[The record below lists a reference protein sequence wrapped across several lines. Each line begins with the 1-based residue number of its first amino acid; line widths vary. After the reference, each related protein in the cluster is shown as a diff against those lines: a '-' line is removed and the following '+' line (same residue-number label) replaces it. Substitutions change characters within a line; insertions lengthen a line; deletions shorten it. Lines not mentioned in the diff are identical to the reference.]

1 MPPIQSS
8 QTPQPRREIES
19 LRTETGLNGWS
30 LRTGNN
36 PAFRLLELSP
46 WRWELCKFDGDPF
59 EPRRILNL
67 EVETA
72 QNRFWPR
79 ETALDEQIAQ
89 VRTVGGEWLADLL
102 PWTPYLI
109 VGSCREENQTKRKAL
124 LTLLFLNQIPN
135 GDPGQGLTLFRLHA
149 LAYESLMN
157 LFENESGHRSE
168 MEAALHRVFSAWQ
181 EEILSDERSRF
192 FGQGMP
198 TLFSEE
204 HRAEGRTIYRVYA
217 LEKGEWTQS
226 RRERAMGELLLTGSA
241 NGESLRVFFHESAW
255 GWEVVRALIQRWFL
269 PRYDL
274 DMAERLKVAV
284 QTDGRLAGWAWPA
297 RIAVNGLRF
306 GLVLALLYG
315 VFFWRFMP
323 DLQRIAG
330 AWTEWLV
337 WGLSLLVYGILAAQ
351 VIHWLRAGAPDT
363 SLPRLRAGMFVG
375 VVGTL
380 LQQNWNG
387 LLAFSLHHPYA
398 LGALCTVLFLIAWQ
412 VLRAKVA
419 ATIGPEA
426 EANRWRSWLDSLATR
441 RCWAVFWRAGAL
453 AFLLSFIL
461 IDFLSDS
468 YLGCGTSKE
477 ITCSLS
483 PIAGIVGGTYPSLV
497 LLFSAI
503 LLFAGIFGQL
513 LWDEKPMT
521 EALA

>member
-1 MPPIQSS
+1 MPPIQSP

-19 LRTETGLNGWS
+19 LRTDTGLNGWS
-30 LRTGNN
+30 LRTGSN
-36 PAFRLLELSP
+36 PVFRLLELSP
-46 WRWELCKFDGDPF
+46 WRWELCEFDGISFQP
-59 EPRRILNL
+59 PRILNL

-79 ETALDEQIAQ
+79 ETALDAQVKQ
-89 VRTVGGEWLADLL
+89 VRTAGGEWLADLL
-102 PWTPYLI
+102 PWIPHLI
-109 VGSCREENQTKRKAL
+109 VGSCREESQIKRKAL
-124 LTLLFLNQIPN
+124 LALLFAGQIRSD
-135 GDPGQGLTLFRLHA
+135 DPGLGLTFFRLNA
-149 LAYESLMN
+149 LAYESLIN
-157 LFENESGHRSE
+157 LFESESGHRSE
-168 MEAALHRVFSAWQ
+168 MEATLHRVFSVWQ

-198 TLFSEE
+198 ALFPEE
-204 HRAEGRTIYRVYA
+204 HLAEKRTLYRVYG
-217 LEKGEWTQS
+217 LERGECTQS
-226 RRERAMGELLLTGSA
+226 RRERAMGDLLLTGSA
-241 NGESLRVFFHESAW
+241 QGEGLRLFFQQSAW
-255 GWEVVRALIQRWFL
+255 GWEVVGALIQRWFL

-284 QTDGRLAGWAWPA
+284 RTGGQLAGWAWPA

-315 VFFWRFMP
+315 VFFWRLLP
-323 DLQRIAG
+323 DLQRAAG
-330 AWTEWLV
+330 AWSGALV
-337 WGLSLLVYGILAAQ
+337 WGFSLLVYAMLTAQ
-351 VIHWLRAGAPDT
+351 LIHWLRTGAPDT

-398 LGALCTVLFLIAWQ
+398 LGVLCIVLFMIAWQ

-419 ATIGPEA
+419 AAVGPESQA
-426 EANRWRSWLDSLATR
+426 DSWRNWLDSLATR

-468 YLGCGTSKE
+468 YLACGTGKE
-477 ITCSLS
+477 IACSLS
-483 PIAGIVGGTYPSLV
+483 PVAGIVGGTYPSLV
-497 LLFSAI
+497 LLFTAI